1 MTELPRNP
9 DGSIDLRSQ
18 EFYQLRA
25 DTFMSGPARD
35 MWMIATL
42 LAGFDPD
49 ELWQEIRR
57 QRAGRRP
64 VGRIN
69 EPTVLNAMDAL
80 VRRHRQESAKLKGG
94 GHEDPA

>member
-9 DGSIDLRSQ
+9 DGSIDVRSQ

-25 DTFMSGPARD
+25 DTFMSRPARD

-57 QRAGRRP
+57 RRAGRRP
-64 VGRIN
+64 V
-69 EPTVLNAMDAL
+69 
-80 VRRHRQESAKLKGG
+80 
-94 GHEDPA
+94 

>member
-9 DGSIDLRSQ
+9 DGSIDVWSQ
-18 EFYQLRA
+18 EFYRLRA
-25 DTFMSGPARD
+25 DTFMSRPARD

-69 EPTVLNAMDAL
+69 EPSVLNAMDAL
-80 VRRHRQESAKLKGG
+80 MRRHRPEPPKLKGG